1 MIYGTAEPAIARGKP
16 MNETAEFS
24 PFPGSHR
31 LADLA
36 RRVPHAAWP
45 FIVLAALQTLLLVS
59 LGYRDFRNIAIWVI
73 PTLLPVAVIVGRRD
87 AWKSARMVMIGA
99 ILWGSALA
107 VAQVFAMAWPQIGGN
122 VEMDTPA
129 DFVLRVGVRGAS
141 LLAIAGPALVM
152 LGLRT
157 RRETQTSWPR
167 ALVAVAVVVTAAL
180 CVWNVKQALDSQ
192 ALQDNY
198 GYYID
203 ISLRDRLDAIAQGLE
218 ALDLLTMGAL
228 AWSAVSA
235 VRAQEEPRRFWL
247 AIGAGSSL
255 LFATDLYWRLAL
267 PGAGG
272 AMGPLDWLSASLSAA
287 IAEIR
292 ILAVLAG
299 FVLLLIGFGLGLPD
313 SDEELL
319 GDVLPERAADPA

>member
-1 MIYGTAEPAIARGKP
+1 MT
-16 MNETAEFS
+16 ETVEFS

-45 FIVLAALQTLLLVS
+45 SMVLAALQTFLFVG
-59 LGYRDFRNIAIWVI
+59 LGYHDFRNIAIWVI

-87 AWKSARMVMIGA
+87 AWKSARLVMIGA
-99 ILWGSALA
+99 ILWGSAVA
-107 VAQVFAMAWPQIGGN
+107 VAQVFGMAWPQLGGD
-122 VEMDTPA
+122 VGMDTPA
-129 DFVLRVGVRGAS
+129 DFVLRVGMRGAS
-141 LLAIAGPALVM
+141 LIAIVAPALVM
-152 LGLRT
+152 LGLRS

-167 ALVAVAVVVTAAL
+167 ALVAIAIVVTAVL
-180 CVWNVKQALDSQ
+180 CVLSVKQALDSQ
-192 ALQDNY
+192 ALQNNF

-218 ALDLLTMGAL
+218 TLGLLTMGAL

-255 LFATDLYWRLAL
+255 LFATDLYGRLGF

-272 AMGPLDWLSASLSAA
+272 GFGPIDWPAIASLSAA
-287 IAEIR
+287 IGEIR

-299 FVLLLIGFGLGLPD
+299 FILLLIGFGLGLPD

-319 GDVLPERAADPA
+319 GDVLPEGAATPA